1 MHDSTRIGTL
11 PSNGLVTRQ
20 QSSPNL
26 NPDHTSNH
34 NDTNVNGGTN
44 SNILQGN
51 EVERFYQNLSIYR
64 NQDATTKQHNPSQ
77 HLDDR

>member
-11 PSNGLVTRQ
+11 SSNGLVTRQ

-26 NPDHTSNH
+26 NPDTSSH
-34 NDTNVNGGTN
+34 NDTNVNSGTN

-51 EVERFYQNLSIYR
+51 EAERFYQNLSIYR
-64 NQDATTKQHNPSQ
+64 NQDATKQHNPSQ